1 MTTLTPSTTASLS
14 TTYYGN
20 PIPTPIPGYTTRTW
34 PASTPTARDY
44 NLNAGNKKTAALGV
58 FLGLGVGLF
67 VFLFCLV
74 LWLHSRKER
83 KEKAAEKENARGL
96 QEAVVA
102 VGEAEERE
110 RERVAEIE
118 RRVVAG
124 WEEERRP
131 YVDSSKV

>member
-20 PIPTPIPGYTTRTW
+20 PIPTAIPGYTTR
-34 PASTPTARDY
+34 TPTARDY
-44 NLNAGNKKTAALGV
+44 NLNTGNKKTAALGV